1 MGLQGA
7 PEASAD
13 PQEAPR
19 VGQKIEKFPKKIRE
33 GEKKGEIL
41 AAGAVNTQAVS
52 CRTFTTP
59 KIQNWPYAPVFG
71 FYSPKTLSVVITK
84 LDPPQETLR
93 TSCY

>member
-1 MGLQGA
+1 MMEHWYIGIALY
-7 PEASAD
+7 
-13 PQEAPR
+13 
-19 VGQKIEKFPKKIRE
+19 
-33 GEKKGEIL
+33 
-41 AAGAVNTQAVS
+41 
-52 CRTFTTP
+52 CRLPDFYYG